1 MGLNL
6 MRCTLADEIKRQFV
20 AVYYVYEHVREGD
33 D

>member
-6 MRCTLADEIKRQFV
+6 VRCTPADDIKRQFV
-20 AVYYVYEHVREGD
+20 AVYHVYDDVREGD